1 MKTIKSF
8 QDFTRIQESTMAEGS
23 CMSETMI
30 KKCNEMYEA
39 MCEEMKAC
47 HADETEMTAENY
59 RKECESKINEMYESI
74 SKACNEIMKEG
85 SYNDSDGDM
94 RQGSIQDVP
103 VMAGAVR

>member
-59 RKECESKINEMYESI
+59 RAECSEKLSEMMEGINKACESY
-74 SKACNEIMKEG
+74 MK
-85 SYNDSDGDM
+85 
-94 RQGSIQDVP
+94 
-103 VMAGAVR
+103 